1 MNYAF
6 FSLWLALGFS
16 GWIIACAGLSALQ
29 RYENHSG
36 ISVLGTL
43 LAYSSCPHP
52 TSETSRKVVQR
63 ILIQGCL
70 DVFPLPTDPG
80 AQMERLWTNSG
91 ATFQPRQLR
100 T

>member
-36 ISVLGTL
+36 ISVLGTMP
-43 LAYSSCPHP
+43 AFFSCPHL
-52 TSETSRKVVQR
+52 TSDNPRKVVQVHPD
-63 ILIQGCL
+63 LECL
-70 DVFPLPTDPG
+70 
-80 AQMERLWTNSG
+80 
-91 ATFQPRQLR
+91 
-100 T
+100 